1 MERVGAANVYL
12 GGISMGMMMGLHVL
26 MDSRLPAL
34 GGFVGIVWDL
44 LDETIARAVTA
55 RAARRR
61 VPIRCFFGENDKLV
75 PPVLGRK
82 LLRRLKAQG
91 FDVADMTI
99 PNAGH
104 NAVVVEKTGLRNFFD
119 ELIPEAVPRR
129 LQR

>member
-1 MERVGAANVYL
+1 MGAANVYL
-12 GGISMGMMMGLHVL
+12 GGYSMGMMMGLHVL

-34 GGFVGIVWDL
+34 GGFVGVVGEL
-44 LDETIARAVTA
+44 LDETTT

-61 VPIRCFFGENDKLV
+61 VPIRCFFGENDKIV
-75 PPVLGRK
+75 PPALGRK

-104 NAVVVEKTGLRNFFD
+104 NAVVEKTGLRNFFG
-119 ELIPEAVPRR
+119 ELIPEEVPRR